1 MSAPAEIPVERID
14 AELPQTQCGK
24 CGHAGC
30 RPYAEAIAEGE
41 AINKCPP
48 GGERTLQR
56 LADITGQPAR
66 PLERPAESPQ
76 VAVIREDECIGCTK
90 CIQACPVDAIL
101 GAAKRMHTVI
111 AGECTGCEL
120 CVAPCPVDCIDI
132 VPHPDWQVALTPT
145 DQDGF
150 LARRATLGRQR
161 FEARKAR
168 LQRQADERRQRRE
181 RRLAAARQPAPAE
194 TAQGAETAPADPAA
208 LKASRATLSVT
219 LKRLERKRQRAGSD
233 DKCGEL
239 DARIAEHRERLMAI
253 ERQLAGDAAPS
264 EATGRTHRQRMAIHA
279 AEQALRRAR
288 AQFAHAERH
297 GDEAA
302 IAAAREQCDRA
313 QTMLDTARE
322 DRPAPSP
329 TTGSP

>member
-1 MSAPAEIPVERID
+1 MPDSAVISVERID

-56 LADITGQPAR
+56 LADLTGQPAT

-76 VAVIREDECIGCTK
+76 VAVIREEECIGCTK

-132 VPHPDWQVALTPT
+132 VPHPDWLAAATPSA
-145 DQDGF
+145 QDAF
-150 LARRATLGRQR
+150 LARRAELGRHR
-161 FEARKAR
+161 HAA
-168 LQRQADERRQRRE
+168 RE
-181 RRLAAARQPAPAE
+181 RRLAEQAEARRARRQAMRSNATAPRPAPE
-194 TAQGAETAPADPAA
+194 RDTPNDAQT
-208 LKASRATLSVT
+208 LKTTRATLT
-219 LKRLERKRQRAGSD
+219 AAIKRLERQHRQADDARAGD
-233 DKCGEL
+233 IERRL
-239 DARIAEHRERLMAI
+239 AEYRERLATV
-253 ERQLAGDAAPS
+253 ERQLADGAAP
-264 EATGRTHRQRMAIHA
+264 AAAGQAHRRRMAINA

-288 AQFAHAERH
+288 AQLAHAERQ
-297 GDEAA
+297 GDETA
-302 IAAAREQCDRA
+302 IVAAREQCEQAR
-313 QTMLDTARE
+313 TMRDAARE
-322 DRPAPSP
+322 ERIAPSP
-329 TTGSP
+329 GPGTS